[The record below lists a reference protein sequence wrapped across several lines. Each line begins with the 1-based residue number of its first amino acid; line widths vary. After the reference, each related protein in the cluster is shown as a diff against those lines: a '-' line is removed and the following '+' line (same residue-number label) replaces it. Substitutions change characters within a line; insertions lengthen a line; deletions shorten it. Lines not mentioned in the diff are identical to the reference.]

1 MRKTAVRGL
10 DLKDWSEITRSTMSY
25 QTEIRLGIIITVV
38 SYYTTARCRTF
49 QIKFKEPRRVSS
61 GAPVV

>member
-1 MRKTAVRGL
+1 M
-10 DLKDWSEITRSTMSY
+10 KDWSEITRSTMSY